1 MKEILDF
8 LSIDKALFIA
18 GTIGALA
25 GIKGGGKK
33 DMLSRGSGFLMGV
46 ACAIYLTPL
55 TSELLDIQNEKSK
68 LGIAVIIGYLGIKG
82 IQGIIINKLNAK

>member
-1 MKEILDF
+1 MKELLDA

-25 GIKGGGKK
+25 GITGGGKR
-33 DMLSRGSGFLMGV
+33 DMLSRISGFVIGV
-46 ACAIYLTPL
+46 AGAIYLTPL

-82 IQGIIINKLNAK
+82 IQELIINKLKSK